1 MSERERERRRRHR
14 ERERERRRL
23 RHEKR
28 RWIIRNFRV
37 LFIKGI
43 YAILDVINLCIHI

>member
-28 RWIIRNFRV
+28 RWIIRNLV